1 MPLVYTHSSVYMFS
15 METSPT
21 RQRIVAAASK
31 LFYDE
36 GIGRV
41 SVDAIAAE
49 AGITKRS
56 LYYHF
61 RSKDDL
67 VTAYLDY
74 RDLPNLQAFQ
84 RWYDEAEGGA
94 GDRIAAIFTRL
105 EISARHPKWKG
116 CGFLRTS
123 SELVNMPGHPA
134 LRRGIAHKKR
144 IEEWFAGCLAA
155 EGTTNPEDLARQI
168 RILLDGA
175 FAVVTLDRDPG
186 YMRLAGEAARVLV
199 EAAPR
204 RKDGKRQ

>member
-1 MPLVYTHSSVYMFS
+1 
-15 METSPT
+15 METIPT
-21 RQRIVAAASK
+21 RERIVAAASR
-31 LFYDE
+31 LFYSE

-49 AGITKRS
+49 AGLTKRS

-61 RSKDDL
+61 KSKDDL

-84 RWYDEAEGGA
+84 RWFAEAEGSTA
-94 GDRIAAIFTRL
+94 QRIASIFDRL

-116 CGFLRTS
+116 CGFLRTA
-123 SELVNMPGHPA
+123 SELVNLPGHPA
-134 LRRGIAHKKR
+134 LKRGIAHKKR
-144 IEEWFAGCLAA
+144 VEAWFAACFVADGI
-155 EGTTNPEDLARQI
+155 TNPDELARQI

-186 YMRLAGEAARVLV
+186 YMTLAGQAARILV
-199 EAAPR
+199 ESASHQKPSSPFA
-204 RKDGKRQ
+204 

>member
-1 MPLVYTHSSVYMFS
+1 MYTHWSVYIAS
-15 METSPT
+15 MSEKST
-21 RQRIVAAASK
+21 RERIVAAASL
-31 LFYDE
+31 LFYND

-41 SVDAIAAE
+41 SVDAIAEE

-61 RSKDDL
+61 KSKDDL

-84 RWYDEAEGGA
+84 RWYEEANGSVA
-94 GDRIAAIFTRL
+94 DRIATIFDRL
-105 EISARHPKWKG
+105 ETSAKHPKWKG
-116 CGFLRTS
+116 CGFLRTA

-134 LRRGIAHKKR
+134 LKRGIAHKKR
-144 IEEWFAGCLAA
+144 IEDWFAECLSAD
-155 EGTTNPEDLARQI
+155 GIDDARGVALQL

-186 YMRLAGEAARVLV
+186 YMAVAGRAARVLV
-199 EAAPR
+199 ETSSR
-204 RKDGKRQ
+204 RNMADG